1 LNRKLDLALLPHISN
16 KTNEGFDGMTIC
28 QLKYLFAELSN
39 ALRIIYFG
47 KVFLL
52 SVQRNK
58 VFEAQTGSKD
68 TKDREKHTLKQRR
81 TKIKRKT
88 ILKKKYFSR
97 TSPDVSFATA
107 SDDTLW
113 LFLISFNFSASP
125 FCCIFLSPL
134 KM

>member
-1 LNRKLDLALLPHISN
+1 
-16 KTNEGFDGMTIC
+16 MTIC

-68 TKDREKHTLKQRR
+68 TKDRGTY
-81 TKIKRKT
+81 I
-88 ILKKKYFSR
+88 
-97 TSPDVSFATA
+97 
-107 SDDTLW
+107 
-113 LFLISFNFSASP
+113 
-125 FCCIFLSPL
+125 
-134 KM
+134 